1 MKNQKNAIILCSGG
15 IDSVTTSF
23 YVKEKLKY
31 DKLKI
36 LFFNYN
42 QKSLN
47 AERKFSKLTA
57 KNIKADFIEI
67 KLNELS
73 KLSTSLINIKGK
85 SPKLSAKDL
94 KDTHNLTNKY
104 YVPARNHIFISYA
117 LALSDKLFIKSRA
130 KQRSDIFLGFKCE
143 GNNPYQDTTIE
154 FVKQAN
160 KIAQATL
167 SKPKILTPLIDL
179 DKEDIINLAF
189 ILNINLKDTHSCYVN
204 NKHCGSCL
212 SCALRKAGFYWA
224 NQKDETEYLI

>member
-1 MKNQKNAIILCSGG
+1 MNKIKNAIILCSGG
-15 IDSVTTSF
+15 IDSVTTAF

-31 DKLKI
+31 PKLTL
-36 LFFNYN
+36 LFFDYN

-47 AERKFSKLTA
+47 SERKFSKLTA
-57 KNIKADFIEI
+57 KNLKADFIEI
-67 KLNELS
+67 KLQELN

-85 SPKLSAKDL
+85 HKRLSMKEL
-94 KDTHNLTNKY
+94 KDTKAQTNDF

-117 LALSDKLFIKSRA
+117 LALADKLYLKN
-130 KQRSDIFLGFKCE
+130 KTKSDIFLGFKNE
-143 GNNPYQDTTIE
+143 GNNPYPDSTKE
-154 FVKQAN
+154 FAKNAN
-160 KIAQATL
+160 KIAEATL

-189 ILNINLKDTHSCYVN
+189 ILNVNLKHTHSCYIS

-224 NQKDETEYLI
+224 NQQDNTEYKK